1 MKTNISKVI
10 NYFFSSEKYEKEV
23 EDAYCDFFGDD
34 YEFDYKEDPK
44 PFFTEWFIFDYK
56 LKCGL
61 TPLELFCEKNFCDLP
76 AAEMLRFK
84 SFLDNEYGIFEVL
97 EINIGQNMLLKNIV
111 HNNEYRVKEYMA
123 TFNLQIGSTFFSRI
137 SEFEGDYSMIGAN
150 SIVFLKEVMDAGL
163 RDYLIFEYG
172 KEELSPRI
180 VLNFLTRNKDK
191 SSKKDDTFDVAK
203 LILDEKV
210 LEKKI
215 VKLLK
220 KLKLDKFVSIDSI
233 RVWVA
238 MAGESE
244 YDPMQCFKILFSLCQ
259 GKGPM
264 DVMEELLSLYSN
276 LYSITPQKALNGKSP
291 LEVKKSG
298 DSKKVS
304 PKLQIEKIGDWKW
317 EGCIQEAYDFMGLHR
332 FRSALRKYNKGFD
345 LMLKEKAVHPE
356 VYRFFANK
364 GVCHFALGQV
374 LEGKRMFEKALE
386 LNPNYDFAQDYL
398 RKYESGVFNE
408 ALKGL
413 HSLAEESLNLKMRKD
428 KAMIYFEFLKE
439 LKINFK
445 TVKKTK
451 SKILRGRK

>member
-1 MKTNISKVI
+1 MKINISKVI

-123 TFNLQIGSTFFSRI
+123 TFNLQIGSTFFARI
-137 SEFEGDYSMIGAN
+137 SEFNGGYSMIGAN

-163 RDYLIFEYG
+163 RDYLICEYE

-180 VLNFLTRNKDK
+180 VLDFLAKNKDE
-191 SSKKDDTFDVAK
+191 SSKKDDAFGVEK
-203 LILDEKV
+203 LILDESV

-220 KLKLDKFVSIDSI
+220 KLKLDEFVSITSI
-233 RVWVA
+233 RAWVVR
-238 MAGESE
+238 AGEDEFDPSE
-244 YDPMQCFKILFSLCQ
+244 FFKILFGLCQ
-259 GKGPM
+259 GRGSFEK
-264 DVMEELLSLYSN
+264 MEELLSLYSN
-276 LYSITPQKALNGKSP
+276 LYNITPQKALNGKSP
-291 LEVKKSG
+291 LEMKKSG
-298 DSKKVS
+298 DSKNVS
-304 PKLQIEKIGDWKW
+304 SKLRIEKIGDWKW

-374 LEGKRMFEKALE
+374 VEGERMLEKALE
-386 LNPNYDFAQDYL
+386 LNPNYDFALDYL
-398 RKYESGVFNE
+398 AKYKRGVFDKE
-408 ALKGL
+408 MKAVQVLSEK
-413 HSLAEESLNLKMRKD
+413 SLNLKMRKD
-428 KAMIYFEFLKE
+428 KAMLYFEFLKE

-445 TVKKTK
+445 TAKKTK